1 MLRHGHEGQ
10 CKSELRQ
17 SRNILNAQ
25 TIRLPL
31 LFMIHHHSLGAPV
44 FLRRFTRI
52 AGSWSCSSRRYHR
65 GENIQDA
72 GVDGINLS
80 CISCVTAPRLQISV
94 GAARYSG

>member
-17 SRNILNAQ
+17 SRSILNAQ

-31 LFMIHHHSLGAPV
+31 LFMIHHHSLGA
-44 FLRRFTRI
+44 RI
-52 AGSWSCSSRRYHR
+52 PASIYKNRWQLELFSRRYHR

-72 GVDGINLS
+72 GVDGIDLS

-94 GAARYSG
+94 GAWLI